1 MRSVLASLR
10 RRKLTVSIYSKCFR
24 SYSKDSNPTQT
35 SPSTKLSGRLSVTTT
50 CRENPPSSSHHSVW
64 NVRRD
69 DYQAS
74 YPLRSTNFCGRHMFS
89 TSWSGADLA
98 QRILASSTAKD
109 IAEITSSLADVN
121 PSVRMQ
127 LDNALYVMVI

>member
-10 RRKLTVSIYSKCFR
+10 RRKLTVSIYLKCFR
-24 SYSKDSNPTQT
+24 SYSKDANSTQT
-35 SPSTKLSGRLSVTTT
+35 SPSTKLSGRLSA
-50 CRENPPSSSHHSVW
+50 CRENPSSPSHHSVW

-69 DYQAS
+69 DYQPS
-74 YPLRSTNFCGRHMFS
+74 YPRKSTSFFGRHMFS

-109 IAEITSSLADVN
+109 IAEITSSLTDVN

-127 LDNALYVMVI
+127 LDNAQVSW